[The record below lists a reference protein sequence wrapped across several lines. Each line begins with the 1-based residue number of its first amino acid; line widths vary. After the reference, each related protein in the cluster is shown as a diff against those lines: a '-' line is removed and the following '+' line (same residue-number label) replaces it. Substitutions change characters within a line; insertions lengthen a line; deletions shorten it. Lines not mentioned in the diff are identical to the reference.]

1 VFIHGLWLHASS
13 WKGWQERFRAAGY
26 EPAAPGWPNEAA
38 TVDEARVHPE
48 AVAGQGIDEVTDHFA
63 EIIRGLDAKPVVVGH
78 SFGGLIAE
86 KLLGENL
93 AVAAVAIDPAQIKGV
108 LPLPLE
114 QLKAGFPVLGN
125 PANLNRAVMLT
136 EEQFHYGFGNAITP
150 EESAELYKR
159 WVIPSPAKP
168 LFQAAVAN
176 FNPNSSAKVDTHNAT
191 RGPLLLIAGGSDHT
205 VPSVVTH
212 AAFKLYHEPGTV
224 TDIKDFPDRGHSLV
238 VDSKWEELAD
248 STLAWLKTQGL

>member
-1 VFIHGLWLHASS
+1 
-13 WKGWQERFRAAGY
+13 
-26 EPAAPGWPNEAA
+26 
-38 TVDEARVHPE
+38 
-48 AVAGQGIDEVTDHFA
+48 VAGLGIDEVTDHFA
-63 EIIRGLDAKPVVVGH
+63 EAIHKLERKPVVVGH

-93 AVAAVAIDPAQIKGV
+93 AAAAIAIDPAQIRGV

-114 QLKAGFPVLGN
+114 QLRSAFPILSN
-125 PANLNRAVMLT
+125 PINLNRAVMLT
-136 EEQFHYGFGNAITP
+136 EEQFRYGFGNAISA
-150 EESAELYKR
+150 EESRELYDA

-176 FNPNSSAKVDTHNAT
+176 FNPSSAATVNTRNST

-205 VPSVVTH
+205 VPSKVTH
-212 AAFKLYHEPGTV
+212 AAYKLYHEPGAV

-238 VDSKWEELAD
+238 IDTGWPELAAYA
-248 STLAWLKTQGL
+248 LEWLTRQDLD